1 MPKGPIRRAQLIS
14 PFGVGAMVVVRD
26 GTSVI
31 TGGLDHWFKREDGET
46 DARYLDPAE
55 FTFEEWRLQRLL
67 DVDFLRL
74 PPDWRRPRVGEN
86 VPNCGITVPFLRFPQ
101 WHFCPTCKAMKHLPL
116 TVQSRVKCDVCETA
130 GRTRFLLQVPF
141 VACCDAGH
149 VTDFPWREWAHSN
162 ANPTCDGRLTLT
174 ATGGASLAAQ
184 KVSCSCGAFRSLSGI
199 TDAEPNFTDTFL
211 SRTLEKGATRFDC
224 PGHLP
229 WLGTDQCQDCDRP
242 LKGSLRSASNV
253 YYSNE
258 KSAIYIPRG
267 DATAPSELVALL
279 EEPPL
284 STLVATLRNAK
295 ADIQP
300 ITLRGILSQQLQP
313 YTDEQLAAA
322 LVIQGAETEEQE
334 EVELDDDANAAF
346 RRAEHE
352 VLRESRRE
360 SQLHIEEADLSE
372 YGDTVANHF
381 SKVMLVHK
389 LRETRAFAGFS
400 RIRTE
405 SPLPLGEQKAML
417 RRVPPQ
423 HGDRWLPAYVVHG
436 EGIFVMLD
444 QEKLTEWESRPSVVE
459 RAERLEGL
467 YGTAQQQMGLGDRE
481 LSPRFLLIHTLSHLL
496 INELTFECGYS
507 SASLRERLYVSTA
520 DEAPMAAFLL
530 YTAAGDADGTLGG
543 LVRMAKPD
551 YFGRVLLKAVE
562 RAKWCSADPVCME
575 LGSSSGQGPLSCNLA
590 ACHNCALLP
599 ETACEEF
606 NRFLDRAFVVGDLAD
621 KSLGF
626 FVE

>member
-1 MPKGPIRRAQLIS
+1 
-14 PFGVGAMVVVRD
+14 
-26 GTSVI
+26 
-31 TGGLDHWFKREDGET
+31 
-46 DARYLDPAE
+46 
-55 FTFEEWRLQRLL
+55 
-67 DVDFLRL
+67 
-74 PPDWRRPRVGEN
+74 
-86 VPNCGITVPFLRFPQ
+86 
-101 WHFCPTCKAMKHLPL
+101 
-116 TVQSRVKCDVCETA
+116 
-130 GRTRFLLQVPF
+130 
-141 VACCDAGH
+141 
-149 VTDFPWREWAHSN
+149 
-162 ANPTCDGRLTLT
+162 
-174 ATGGASLAAQ
+174 
-184 KVSCSCGAFRSLSGI
+184 
-199 TDAEPNFTDTFL
+199 
-211 SRTLEKGATRFDC
+211 
-224 PGHLP
+224 
-229 WLGTDQCQDCDRP
+229 
-242 LKGSLRSASNV
+242 V